1 MRFSTGLGGSV
12 MAGVIDA
19 DTHIAEPI
27 EMWNFLNPEW
37 YPRRPVIVQVPEDT
51 LYGGVDRMWLIDG
64 QIYPKPA
71 GRGGNFLVTPTAQSN
86 VRNRVDVKARELL
99 DLQMRFEDMVA
110 TKVNTQVVYPTLF
123 LAYLTH
129 DAAYEVELCKAYNRF
144 LADVWSKADGKIRYV
159 VIPPLRDI
167 DASVAELRFGKE
179 HGACGVF
186 FRGIEGDKTLDDPY
200 FFPVY
205 EEAQS
210 LGLPICIHQGQGAP
224 ALNNLIDIRR
234 SHTFT
239 HGRLPPIVAFRNL
252 VANKIPEEFPRLRWG
267 FIETG
272 ASWIPFAMYQLRGTL
287 RAQEDFWG
295 PRLFD
300 KYNMWISYEV
310 EEDLPYLLKYVGEDH
325 IVVGTDY
332 GHHTPGTTDRLSADP
347 SAQVH
352 LVTQMRTRE
361 DISSGTAERIL
372 RDNPSAL
379 YGV

>member
-1 MRFSTGLGGSV
+1 
-12 MAGVIDA
+12 MALVVDA
-19 DTHIAEPI
+19 DTHIAEPP
-27 EMWNFLNPEW
+27 EMWNFLDPDW
-37 YPRRPVIVQVPEDT
+37 YPRRPVVIQVPGDT

-64 QIYPKPA
+64 QIYPRPA
-71 GRGGNFLVTPTAQSN
+71 GRGGNFLVTPTEQAN
-86 VRNRVDVKARELL
+86 VRDRVDRKARELL
-99 DLQMRFEDMVA
+99 DLTMRFEDMR
-110 TKVNTQVVYPTLF
+110 TQHTDQQVVYPTLF
-123 LAYLTH
+123 LAYLTF
-129 DAAYEVELCKAYNRF
+129 DVAYEVELCKAYNRY
-144 LADVWSKADGKIRYV
+144 LADVWEKAEDKIRWV

-167 DASVAELRFGKE
+167 DASISELRFGKE

-224 ALNNLIDIRR
+224 ALNNLIDVKR

-252 VANKIPEEFPRLRWG
+252 VSNKVPEDFPDLRWG

-287 RAQEDFWG
+287 RADEDFWG
-295 PRLFD
+295 PKLFD

-310 EEDLPYLLKYVGEDH
+310 EEDLPYLMSYIGEDR

-332 GHHTPGTTDRLSADP
+332 GHHTPGTTSRLSADP

-352 LVTQMRTRE
+352 LVDQMRSRD
-361 DISSGTAERIL
+361 DISSATAEKIL
-372 RDNPSAL
+372 RDNPTEL

>member
-1 MRFSTGLGGSV
+1 

-19 DTHIAEPI
+19 DTHIAEPL
-27 EMWNFLNPEW
+27 EMWNFLDPNW

-71 GRGGNFLVTPTAQSN
+71 GRGGNFLVTPTSQSN

-99 DLQMRFEDMVA
+99 DLEMRFEDMAA
-110 TKVNTQVVYPTLF
+110 TKVDTQVVYPTLF
-123 LAYLTH
+123 LAYLTQ
-129 DAAYEVELCKAYNRF
+129 DVAYEVELCKAYNRF

-272 ASWIPFAMYQLRGTL
+272 ASWALRQI
-287 RAQEDFWG
+287 A
-295 PRLFD
+295 
-300 KYNMWISYEV
+300 
-310 EEDLPYLLKYVGEDH
+310 
-325 IVVGTDY
+325 
-332 GHHTPGTTDRLSADP
+332 
-347 SAQVH
+347 
-352 LVTQMRTRE
+352 
-361 DISSGTAERIL
+361 L
-372 RDNPSAL
+372 RDRS
-379 YGV
+379 

>member
-1 MRFSTGLGGSV
+1 
-12 MAGVIDA
+12 MAGVVDA
-19 DTHIAEPI
+19 DTHIAEPQ
-27 EMWNFLNPEW
+27 EMWNFIDPAW
-37 YPRRPVIVQVPEDT
+37 YPRRPVVIQVPEDT
-51 LYGGVDRMWLIDG
+51 LYGGVDHMWLIDG
-64 QIYPKPA
+64 QIYPRPA
-71 GRGGNFLVTPTAQSN
+71 GRGGNLLVTPTLQSN

-99 DLQMRFEDMVA
+99 DLEMRFEDMKA
-110 TKVNTQVVYPTLF
+110 TKVDTQVVYPTLF

-129 DAAYEVELCKAYNRF
+129 EAAYEVELCKAYNRF
-144 LADVWSKADGKIRYV
+144 LADVWAKADNKIRYV

-167 DASVAELRFGKE
+167 DASIAELRFGKE

-205 EEAQS
+205 EEAES

-252 VANKIPEEFPRLRWG
+252 VANKIPEQFPRLRWG

-310 EEDLPYLLKYVGEDH
+310 EEDLPYLLKYIGEDH
-325 IVVGTDY
+325 LVVGTDY

-361 DISSGTAERIL
+361 DISSTTAEHIL
-372 RDNPSAL
+372 RDNPAAL